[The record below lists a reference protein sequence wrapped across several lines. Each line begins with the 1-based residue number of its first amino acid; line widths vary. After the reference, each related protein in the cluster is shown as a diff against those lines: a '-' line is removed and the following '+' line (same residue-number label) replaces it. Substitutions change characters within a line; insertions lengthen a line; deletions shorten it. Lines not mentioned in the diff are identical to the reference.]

1 MCKICNGIHP
11 AKCPICGTT
20 EKPNVH
26 HVPCPD
32 CNGNPHCCTCY
43 GAGVIFNTDLDE
55 VPDNTQVECPMCGKT
70 VDAAEISFN
79 QCAECNRNSDEAEE
93 ARFEELLKKVDTHI
107 DNIRKIKI
115 PEYPF
120 LKQKTANAQTLTAV
134 K

>member
-1 MCKICNGIHP
+1 
-11 AKCPICGTT
+11 
-20 EKPNVH
+20 
-26 HVPCPD
+26 
-32 CNGNPHCCTCY
+32 
-43 GAGVIFNTDLDE
+43 
-55 VPDNTQVECPMCGKT
+55 MCGKT